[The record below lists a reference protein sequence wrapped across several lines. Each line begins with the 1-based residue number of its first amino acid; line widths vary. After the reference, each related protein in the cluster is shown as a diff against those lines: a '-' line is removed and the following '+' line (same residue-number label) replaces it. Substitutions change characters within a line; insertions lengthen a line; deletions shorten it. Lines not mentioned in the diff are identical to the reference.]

1 MDKVMDKIERWKLL
15 ADLFI
20 KNNSRVF
27 IKEINGDLHF
37 CDIILVG
44 EDTVEIENFAPEQR
58 QGKRERIYWV
68 EIETFEEYSWRK
80 G

>member
-1 MDKVMDKIERWKLL
+1 MDKIERWKLL